1 MNKTNEKFTYNQNM
15 THFFNSI
22 WSEFAI
28 IIIDIRNNN
37 EKRVEVTLKI
47 LFLDIHT
54 YVYKAKKKI
63 GFNQWENKLHKCVG
77 SIKPSYRTPHIRCTH
92 TLQKRNTF
100 FQIKNE
106 NR

>member
-54 YVYKAKKKI
+54 YVYKAKKKNWI
-63 GFNQWENKLHKCVG
+63 
-77 SIKPSYRTPHIRCTH
+77 
-92 TLQKRNTF
+92 
-100 FQIKNE
+100 
-106 NR
+106 